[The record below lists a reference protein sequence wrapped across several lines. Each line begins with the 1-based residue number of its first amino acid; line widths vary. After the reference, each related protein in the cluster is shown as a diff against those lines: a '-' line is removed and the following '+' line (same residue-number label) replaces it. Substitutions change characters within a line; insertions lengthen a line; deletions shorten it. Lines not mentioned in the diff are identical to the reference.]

1 VKTLWLVGS
10 WLVGSLVLACPALAQ
25 VGSTTDII
33 MGKVTSPDGKPV
45 AGAIVTVTS
54 LYGNIVRQ
62 KQTTANG
69 HYSVLFPDGGGQYRV
84 EIRSVGFAP
93 ATVLV
98 IRQADEDRLEAD
110 IQLRTNVPVMST
122 VTTRAQRNN
131 RGDPSN
137 AGTTGLILTP
147 AQIEKLPVDGSDL
160 ATIAALAPGV
170 VGIASTD
177 TTDAAFS
184 VAGQRPTLNS
194 TTVDGVSFAGTQVPT
209 EATRRI
215 RVITNSYDVARGQFT
230 GGQVATTTRGGT
242 NDFQGSFGA
251 QVRSPDFAFGEQGP
265 TAFGQ
270 LRNQLQF
277 SGGLG
282 GPIVPNRFFSYTA
295 GQFQRKYD
303 DLVSLLNVDPSTL
316 AELGISQD
324 TAKAF
329 IARVRQLGL
338 PTTASNVPGIR
349 GTNSGVFFQ
358 RFDWLASD
366 DETLMLRFDW
376 RATSQ
381 DGARINALSLPT
393 AGTAG
398 SNAGGGVMLALTSH
412 LGDAAINEFRA
423 YATHAQTTSDPYL
436 PIPAGRVTIV
446 GDEGDT
452 STIQAVNNFGVSSL
466 SFGGT
471 PGVAT
476 RTHNDFIESTD
487 ELSFLSTGGG
497 HRVKLGW
504 LVHLARFGQN
514 VTPDQE
520 GTYSYQTF
528 GQFLADSPATFT
540 REFGVQSTE
549 ARTYAGAVYLGD
561 AWRAG
566 TLQLTYGARVE
577 GNVESGAPAYNP
589 EIDEL
594 FDRRT
599 NYWPGEIHASPRVGF
614 QWLIGS
620 LSNNNREANGGART
634 FGAPILTLRGGF
646 GEFRAPVPQSLYPS
660 VQSATGLAGA
670 ESQLV
675 CVGPQVPTPD
685 WSGYSDGT
693 STPPTTCVGGAFPPD
708 TLGLGARS
716 TVTTFAPD
724 FEAPRAWRGSLGA
737 TRRLTNHLSL
747 AVDGSYAR
755 GTALFGVTDMNL
767 NTHPQF
773 TIPNEDNRPVFVSP
787 TSIDPTTG
795 TAAFASSRRYPQYGE
810 VLSLNSNLGSETKM
824 VTTSI
829 SGFTD
834 RGVTYTLAYTFENVR
849 DQSSF
854 SGGAASGGFVSAPTG
869 GNPNELPWTT
879 SDLQRTHSFV
889 GTMIFPFSQLVELTS
904 TAQLSSGQPY
914 TPIVN
919 GDVNGDGQTRNDR
932 AFVFDPN
939 NPATAPAVAAGMRT
953 LLTTGEQSIRDCLK
967 SQIGTIAGRNTCDGP
982 WNTSLNWQL
991 NIRPNWGGLD
1001 RRLTISF
1008 LALNT
1013 LTGIDLLLHG
1023 EDHLQGWGQPK
1034 PPDPVL
1040 LTVTGFNQGTREFD
1054 YTVNTHFGRATAFQ
1068 AYGIPFQFVIAARF
1082 NVGVTDAQQ
1091 QIRGM
1096 FGGGFRRNF
1105 GGGGGGG
1112 GGGAPGAPPPGAP
1125 PEAHESFADEMADR
1139 LAQRIPNPFMETLRL
1154 ADSLTLILTPDQTAR
1169 LDTLADAFQSRA
1181 DSLKSVV
1188 RKDLANLGAN
1198 VDQQTMAGVLR
1209 KQFTV
1214 LRDINHKALE
1224 DLQSVLTPVQY
1235 AKLPE
1240 WITGGG
1246 RRPRNG
1252 PPGSPQGGGGGRPRP
1267 Q

>member
-1 VKTLWLVGS
+1 MASLSSRRANDSASRLVRAGVKALWLLCIVA
-10 WLVGSLVLACPALAQ
+10 LAGPLRAQ

-33 MGKVTSPDGKPV
+33 MGKVTSPDGQPV
-45 AGAIVTVTS
+45 VGAIVTVTS

-98 IRQADEDRLEAD
+98 VRQADEDRLVAD
-110 IQLRTNVPVMST
+110 VQLRTNVPVLNT

-131 RGDPSN
+131 RGDAAN
-137 AGTTGLILTP
+137 AGSTGLTLTP
-147 AQIEKLPVDGSDL
+147 AQIEKLPIDGSDL
-160 ATIAALAPGV
+160 ATLAALAPGV
-170 VGIASTD
+170 VAITSTD

-184 VAGQRPTLNS
+184 VAGQRPTLNN
-194 TTVDGVSFAGTQVPT
+194 TTVDGISFGGTAVPT
-209 EATRRI
+209 EATRRT

-230 GGQVATTTRGGT
+230 GGQVATTTRGGS
-242 NDFQGSFGA
+242 NDFQGSFGS
-251 QVRSPDFAFGEQGP
+251 QVRSPDFAFGQQGP

-282 GPIVPNRFFSYTA
+282 GPIVPNRLFSYTA
-295 GQFQRKYD
+295 GQFSRRYD
-303 DLVSLLNVDPSTL
+303 DLISLLNVDPATL
-316 AELGISQD
+316 AELGISPD
-324 TAKAF
+324 TAALF
-329 IARVRQLGL
+329 IKRVKSLGL
-338 PTTASNVPGIR
+338 PTTASSVPGIR
-349 GTNSGVFFQ
+349 GTNTGIFFQ

-381 DGARINALSLPT
+381 DGARINALTLPT
-393 AGTAG
+393 TGTAG

-412 LGDAAINEFRA
+412 VSDIAINEFRA
-423 YATHAQTTSDPYL
+423 YVTHAQTSSDPYL

-446 GDEGDT
+446 PNEDDT
-452 STIQAVNNFGVSSL
+452 SDVQTVNNFGVSSL

-476 RTHNDFIESTD
+476 HTHNDFVESTD
-487 ELSFLSTGGG
+487 EVSLLSTGGG
-497 HRVKLGW
+497 HRIKLGW

-514 VTPDQE
+514 LTPNQQ
-520 GTYSYQTF
+520 GTYGYQTF

-549 ARTYAGAVYLGD
+549 ARTYAGAVYVGD

-577 GNVESGAPAYNP
+577 GNLESGAPALDP
-589 EIDEL
+589 QIASL

-599 NYWPGEIHASPRVGF
+599 NDWPGEVHASPRVGF

-620 LSNNNREANGGART
+620 LSGNRQQEGGANART
-634 FGAPILTLRGGF
+634 FSAPLLTLRGGF

-660 VQSATGLAGA
+660 LQSATGLAGA
-670 ESQLV
+670 ESQLI
-675 CVGPQVPTPD
+675 CVGPQVPAPD
-685 WSGYSDGT
+685 WPGYADGT
-693 STPPTTCVGGAFPPD
+693 GAPPTTCVAGAFPPD

-737 TRRLTNHLSL
+737 TRRLTSHISL
-747 AVDGSYAR
+747 AVDASYAR
-755 GTALFGVTDMNL
+755 GVALFGVTDLNL
-767 NTHPQF
+767 NAHPQF
-773 TIPNEDNRPVFVSP
+773 TIPNEDNRPVFVTP
-787 TSIDPTTG
+787 TSVDPVTG
-795 TAAFASSRRYPQYGE
+795 GAAFGSSRLHPAFGE
-810 VLSLNSNLGSETKM
+810 VLSLNSNLGSETKQLTAN
-824 VTTSI
+824 V
-829 SGFTD
+829 SGYTD
-834 RGVTYTLAYTFENVR
+834 RGVSYTLAYTYSNVR

-854 SGGAASGGFVSAPTG
+854 SGGSAAGGFVSAPTA
-869 GNPNELPWTT
+869 GNPNVLPWTT

-889 GTMIFPFSQLVELTS
+889 GTLIFPFSQLVELTS
-904 TAQLSSGQPY
+904 TAQLSSGAPY

-919 GDVNGDGQTRNDR
+919 GDVNGDGSGRNDR
-932 AFVFDPN
+932 AFVFDPS
-939 NPATAPAVAAGMRT
+939 NPATAPGVAAAMRT
-953 LLTTGEQSIRDCLK
+953 LLTTGESSIRDCLK

-982 WNTSLNWQL
+982 WATSLNWQL
-991 NIRPNWGGLD
+991 NIRPNWLNLD
-1001 RRLTISF
+1001 RRLTLSL

-1023 EDHLQGWGQPK
+1023 ENHLQGWGQPK

-1040 LTVTGFNQGTREFD
+1040 LTVTGFNPGTREFD

-1068 AYGIPFQFVIAARF
+1068 AYGIPFQFVIAMRF
-1082 NVGVTDAQQ
+1082 NLGVTDSQQ
-1091 QIRGM
+1091 QIRSM
-1096 FGGGFRRNF
+1096 FGGGFRRN
-1105 GGGGGGG
+1105 GGGPGGPGG
-1112 GGGAPGAPPPGAP
+1112 PPPAATP
-1125 PEAHESFADEMADR
+1125 SDAHAGFADEMADR
-1139 LAQRIPNPFMETLRL
+1139 LMQRIPNPFMQTLRL
-1154 ADSLTLILTPDQTAR
+1154 ADSLTLVLSPDQVSR
-1169 LDTLADAFQSRA
+1169 LDTLADVFQTHA
-1181 DSLKSVV
+1181 DSLRGVV
-1188 RKDLANLGAN
+1188 KKELGNLGAN
-1198 VDQQTMAGVLR
+1198 IDQQTMAGVLR

-1214 LRDINHKALE
+1214 LRDLNHKALE
-1224 DLQSVLTPVQY
+1224 DLQQLLTDVQW

-1240 WITGGG
+1240 WLT
-1246 RRPRNG
+1246 
-1252 PPGSPQGGGGGRPRP
+1252 GGGGGRRQRNGPRP
-1267 Q
+1267 